1 MTDPYRQ
8 FRHIRPV
15 GDHVL
20 IHVLPED
27 TTPGGIIIPEG
38 VKVRNRA
45 VVLATNPGHLEH
57 GVHVPARAQK
67 GDTVRLRSDVQGQLL
82 EKLPND
88 GGQIVII
95 PEHYIVAVE
104 QYDAPDRVE
113 L

>member
-1 MTDPYRQ
+1 VNDSLEK
-8 FRHIRPV
+8 FSNIDPV

-20 IHVLPED
+20 LHVLPED

-45 VVLATNPGHLEH
+45 VVLATNPGHYEA
-57 GVHVPARAQK
+57 GVFVPPRVNQGA
-67 GDTVRLRSDVQGQLL
+67 TVRLRNDVQGQLL

-88 GGQIVII
+88 GGQVVLV

-104 QYDAPDRVE
+104 R
-113 L
+113 